1 MKSLFESIG
10 DYQIIEKLGRGGMAD
25 VYLAVH
31 RKTSRRVALK
41 LVERGQG
48 PEAQEIVDAERL
60 GAELQKHLS
69 LVDPRVPQIH
79 AFGDLEGYFFIEME
93 FVEGKDLST
102 LIVSGELKPEDA
114 AKIALQLCSILR
126 VAHGMSLK
134 VDGRELRAIVHGD
147 IKPKN
152 IRIDSQGDVR
162 VLDFGIAKGLSITR
176 RLTSNIFGSVAYSSP
191 ERLESGNIDEMSDL
205 WSVGI
210 VLYEMVQASLPF
222 DAPSSERLE
231 TIIRTR
237 SVLRPVQD
245 SCPAALKQIIYK
257 ALARSPESRYQ
268 NAAQF
273 ESDLNAFLSGDA
285 PLAAQ
290 EDEPTRRTLLDEDVE
305 TRRTA
310 AGDHV
315 LEPVSLPFVAARP
328 EAPLDRLYREVKER
342 LFIWRKWILV
352 GGIFI
357 VVGMGTWEGMVAHS
371 ASQLKPAIL
380 QGRLDADAAW
390 ARYQEV
396 RSRSFLGF
404 ATLSVR
410 SPLRN
415 LLIESSERVFRDY
428 LNSDTP
434 KASVREGDWIRC
446 ARYLSRAAQLD
457 SSDRKSKAMLECAN
471 GHIFRINRKNLDA
484 IAAFQRAAA
493 LQPQW
498 PDPYLGMARTYI
510 YNLVDMDRGTQA
522 LERAQELGHTFGKKE
537 MAMLAEA
544 HGKRGLQDIENANLV
559 RGTEQEKELLKK
571 AKADLGE
578 ALKNYLQIAPWGDS
592 TSQILSIQETAKE
605 VEQRLTELEKGNPL
619 LPWNWFK

>member
-1 MKSLFESIG
+1 
-10 DYQIIEKLGRGGMAD
+10 
-25 VYLAVH
+25 
-31 RKTSRRVALK
+31 
-41 LVERGQG
+41 
-48 PEAQEIVDAERL
+48 
-60 GAELQKHLS
+60 
-69 LVDPRVPQIH
+69 VPQIH

-93 FVEGKDLST
+93 FVEGEDLSAR
-102 LIVSGELKPEDA
+102 IVSGGLKPEEA

-152 IRIDSQGDVR
+152 IRIDSRGDVR

-191 ERLESGNIDEMSDL
+191 ERLESGSIDEMSDL

-222 DAPSSERLE
+222 EAPSSEKLE

-245 SCPAALKQIIYK
+245 SCPAALRQIIYK
-257 ALARSPESRYQ
+257 ALTRSPESRYQ

-273 ESDLNAFLSGDA
+273 EADLDAFLSGA
-285 PLAAQ
+285 ATLAAQ
-290 EDEPTRRTLLDEDVE
+290 EDEPTRRTILDEDVE

-310 AGDHV
+310 AADDA
-315 LEPVSLPFVAARP
+315 LEPVSVPFVPAHP
-328 EAPLDRLYREVKER
+328 ESRFDRLYREAKHF
-342 LFIWRKWILV
+342 LYLWRKWILV
-352 GGIFI
+352 GSIFFVGGI
-357 VVGMGTWEGMVAHS
+357 GTWEGVVAHS

-380 QGRLDADAAW
+380 QGSLDADAAW
-390 ARYQEV
+390 ARYQDF
-396 RSRSFLGF
+396 RSRSVLGF
-404 ATLSVR
+404 ATLSLR
-410 SPLRN
+410 GPLRD
-415 LLIESSERVFRDY
+415 LLIESSERVFNEY

-434 KASVREGDWIRC
+434 RVREGDWIRC
-446 ARYLSRAAQLD
+446 ARYVSHAVQLD

-493 LQPQW
+493 LQPKW
-498 PDPYLGMARTYI
+498 PDPNLGMARTYI
-510 YNLVDMDRGTQA
+510 YNLGDVDRGTQA
-522 LERAQELGHTFGKKE
+522 LKRAQELGHNFGKRE
-537 MAMLAEA
+537 LAMLAEA
-544 HGKRGLQDIENANLV
+544 NKKRGLQDIENANLV
-559 RGTEQEKELLKK
+559 RGTDQEKELLKR
-571 AKADLGE
+571 AKAGLGE
-578 ALKNYLQIAPWGDS
+578 ALNNYLQIAPLGDS
-592 TSQILSIQETAKE
+592 TAQILSVQASLKE
-605 VEQRLTELEKGNPL
+605 VEQRLTELEKVNPL